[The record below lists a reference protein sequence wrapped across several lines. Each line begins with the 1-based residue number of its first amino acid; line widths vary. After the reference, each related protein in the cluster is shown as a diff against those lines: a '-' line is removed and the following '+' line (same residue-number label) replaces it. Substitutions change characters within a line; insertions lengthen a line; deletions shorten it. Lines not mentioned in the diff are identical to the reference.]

1 MEERNKQMDVLLCM
15 GILLVGDSALAEKKS
30 DSAPARFEN
39 PDGSALALKEDLAGK
54 TRSGQP
60 KAGPLED
67 IREGKNRIRIWT
79 GRASRR

>member
-15 GILLVGDSALAEKKS
+15 GILLVGDSALAERKR

-54 TRSGQP
+54 TRSG
-60 KAGPLED
+60 PLED
-67 IREGKNRIRIWT
+67 IREGNNRIRIWT